1 MDLETVSRIIDQL
14 RRLGDDN
21 YYYEVKKAR
30 GGFPESLH
38 ETISAFANAAGGT
51 IILGVDENASFAT
64 VGLNDPRATRDRFV
78 SLCRAMSPTIAA
90 PVDIVEINGDAVL
103 AAYIAPIPRER
114 RPCHLAAH
122 PPWDSSF
129 VRMADGDRKLSA
141 YEVQLLLENRQ
152 GARHDSTLV
161 TEATQ
166 DDLDPDRL
174 AEFLTRAREQRTPFT
189 GLSDAKVL
197 RLLNVIREGPDG
209 PRPTLAG
216 LLTFG
221 TYPQQYFPQ
230 LNVTVAVFPKTSPA
244 KTGPHGERFLD
255 SRSIDGSI
263 PIIVRDVTSMLKR
276 HMKRR
281 ATISGLFRV
290 DEWEYPE
297 EVLRELL
304 VNALAHRDYSPSAQG
319 AQIQVELY
327 PDRLVVRNP
336 GGLFGPARVEDLG
349 LGTAPS
355 SARNPVLLKVLEY
368 APLEP
373 GRTVCE
379 NRGTG
384 IIRMR
389 EVLTDAGMEPP
400 VLRDGIATFTATIP
414 NHALLDEGTTKWLAN
429 LNVLG
434 LTSPQLTA
442 LALAR
447 RGETLTNI
455 SYRRATGVTD
465 SRTATGHLRELR
477 DRGLLTQ
484 DGERGQTVYRLDPA
498 TGRHVGPS
506 APDNA
511 PPTRLAAVR
520 EYLTA
525 TPVSSREIAERSG
538 LSPEQVRQA
547 LARLRRAGEAELV
560 SPRGSR
566 KGLWRLAQAGP
577 APR

>member
-1 MDLETVSRIIDQL
+1 MDRETVSRIIDQL

-21 YYYEVKKAR
+21 YHYEIKKAR

-38 ETISAFANAAGGT
+38 ETVSAFANADGGT
-51 IILGVDENASFAT
+51 ILLGVDEKASFTA
-64 VGLNDPRATRDRFV
+64 VGLKEPRSTRDRFIT
-78 SLCRAMSPTIAA
+78 LCRAMDPPVAA
-90 PVDIVEINGDAVL
+90 PVDLVEIDDATVL
-103 AAYIAPIPRER
+103 AAYIAPLPREQ
-114 RPCHLAAH
+114 RPCHLAAR
-122 PPWDSSF
+122 PPWDTSF

-141 YEVQLLLENRQ
+141 YEVQLLLENRR
-152 GARHDSTLV
+152 GAHHDSALV

-166 DDLDPDRL
+166 DDLDSDRL
-174 AEFLTRAREQRTPFT
+174 AEFISRARAQRTPFKDRT
-189 GLSDAKVL
+189 DANVL
-197 RLLNVIREGPDG
+197 QLLNIIREGPDG
-209 PRPTLAG
+209 PRATLAG

-221 TYPQQYFPQ
+221 IYPQQYFPQ
-230 LNVTVAVFPKTSPA
+230 LDVTVAVFPNTSPA
-244 KTGPHGERFLD
+244 RTGPHGERFLD
-255 SRSIDGSI
+255 SRSIDGPI
-263 PIIVRDVTSMLKR
+263 PTAVRDVTAMLKR

-281 ATISGLFRV
+281 AIISGLFRT

-327 PDRLVVRNP
+327 PDRLEVRNP
-336 GGLFGPARVEDLG
+336 GGIFGPARVEDLG

-355 SARNPVLLKVLEY
+355 SARNPVLMKILED

-389 EVLTDAGMEPP
+389 EILTEAGMEPP
-400 VLRDGIATFTATIP
+400 VLRDRIATFTATIP
-414 NHALLDEGTTKWLAN
+414 NHVLIDEATTTWLST
-429 LNVLG
+429 LNVVG
-434 LTSPQLTA
+434 LSSPQLTA

-447 RGETLTNI
+447 RGETLTNT
-455 SYRRATGVTD
+455 SYRQATGVAD

-477 DRGLLTQ
+477 DRGLLMQ
-484 DGERGQTVYRLDPA
+484 DGERGQTVYRLDTTAGRQVSPPA
-498 TGRHVGPS
+498 T
-506 APDNA
+506 DNA
-511 PPTRLAAVR
+511 PLTRLATVR
-520 EYLTA
+520 QYLTA
-525 TPVSSREIAERSG
+525 APVSSREIAERSG
-538 LSPEQVRQA
+538 LSQEQVRQA

-566 KGLWRLAQAGP
+566 KGLWRLAQNGLA
-577 APR
+577 AR